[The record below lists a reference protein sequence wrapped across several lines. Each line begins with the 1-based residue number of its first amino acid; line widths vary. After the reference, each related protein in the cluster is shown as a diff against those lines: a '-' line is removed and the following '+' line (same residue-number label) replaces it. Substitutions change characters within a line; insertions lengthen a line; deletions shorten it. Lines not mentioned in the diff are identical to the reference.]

1 MFNILSV
8 DNEVLNRLSV
18 RNQVESIVID
28 ETTPKRGSKLSIE
41 EFRQTRN
48 NVDDFLIDS

>member
-28 ETTPKRGSKLSIE
+28 ETTPKRGNKLSME